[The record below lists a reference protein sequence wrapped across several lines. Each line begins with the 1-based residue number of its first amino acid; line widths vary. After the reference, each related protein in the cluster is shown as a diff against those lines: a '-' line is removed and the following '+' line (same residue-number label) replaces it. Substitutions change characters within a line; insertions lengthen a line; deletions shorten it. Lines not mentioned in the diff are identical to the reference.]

1 MATCTLHR
9 VETNLSCRTC
19 GTPVCPDCAVR
30 TPMGVS
36 CAEHAGGAKKEAGV
50 ATQPRRGSSGARG
63 RMLVG
68 ALALVVAVAAG
79 VVFLRPSDGGDS
91 SSPSAGGDSSST
103 SAGAWTQLPSAGLA
117 ARVGF
122 SYVSTGRSMILWGGA
137 GQGLYADGAAFDVAT
152 STWTPLAAAPISAR
166 QDHSAVWTGT
176 HMIVF
181 GGIRSLN
188 PPVPLGQVGPP
199 LDWKR

>member
-36 CAEHAGGAKKEAGV
+36 CAEHAGGAKNEAVG
-50 ATQPRRGSSGARG
+50 ATQLRRESSGARG

-68 ALALVVAVAAG
+68 ALALVVVVAAG

-91 SSPSAGGDSSST
+91 AST

-117 ARVGF
+117 ARAGF
-122 SYVSTGRSMILWGGA
+122 SYVSTGRSMIVWGGD
-137 GQGLYADGAAFDVAT
+137 GQGFYADGAAFDVAT
-152 STWTPLAAAPISAR
+152 ST
-166 QDHSAVWTGT
+166 
-176 HMIVF
+176 
-181 GGIRSLN
+181 
-188 PPVPLGQVGPP
+188 
-199 LDWKR
+199 